1 MLTAAALPQYRRLLA
16 STLVLSAQPLLNNP
30 HFLLLLLLHHPLAEL
45 QSKVHRVPRM
55 AWHSDTEARRFSAAA
70 RQNAIAHQKRRQ

>member
-30 HFLLLLLLHHPLAEL
+30 HFLLLLLLHPLAEL